1 MFADLL
7 IVILGLVSAVLVGYV
22 SRRVLDTPVGWPRS
36 IVVGLL
42 VFAGGLPFG
51 FWVTEQAGI
60 VSPDRSNLESSG
72 WIALLVIAL
81 SVAWVFAAGVGLLVG
96 LELVWPT
103 TSLRNPITEI
113 RAALRQRKRT
123 RRYAQILAIA
133 SRRGVGWVFHGRTH
147 AGGGHATSE
156 ERAAAI
162 VDTINESGV
171 TFVKLGQVL
180 SARRDLIPEP
190 YLSALGSL
198 QSAATTLPWST
209 IGPTIEAELGRPI
222 GEVFASID
230 ETPLAAA
237 SVAQVHT
244 ATLLDGTPVVVKVQ
258 RPTARAQVEADV
270 DIILRLAERA
280 ERHSVQARELHAES
294 IARGFTKTLL
304 DELDYR
310 VEYSNTEMLRS
321 TIRMIQ
327 QHGHSA
333 DIIISVPTVYPAA
346 SSKRMLTM
354 DMVVGT
360 PLSSAAPHLALMTHE
375 ARDTIAVG
383 LMNAV
388 LEQILV
394 QGVFH
399 ADLHPGN
406 VILKDD
412 GNLGLIDF
420 GAVGVLER
428 SQRQNLATLLLAAS
442 VEDDIA
448 ATDALLLIVDVPDDV
463 NLDSFRHDI
472 GVVLTTV
479 QHREGGDGSI
489 FSLMLDVIRQHHI
502 ALPATLSSAFR
513 SFSTLE
519 GCLKVLVPDFDMAE
533 RALDHVPALTRRMFD
548 VKKLAVSAQAQAA
561 VLSAYARKVPHRL
574 DSLASQLERGT
585 LSVRLRSFADPADQW
600 FVGVLVSEVLGVLV
614 SITAVVIAIV
624 LVVSDGGPLL
634 APQLHLF
641 DLLGAFVGF
650 LGFLGILRTVR
661 RIFIRRPRAR

>member
-1 MFADLL
+1 MLADVL
-7 IVILGLVSAVLVGYV
+7 IVVLGVLSAVLVGFA

-36 IVVGLL
+36 IVVALL
-42 VFAGGLPFG
+42 VFACGLPFG
-51 FWVTEQAGI
+51 RWVTEQTGI
-60 VSPDRSNLESSG
+60 VSGDRSDLESSALVA
-72 WIALLVIAL
+72 WIVVLLSI
-81 SVAWVFAAGVGLLVG
+81 AWVFAIGVALLVA

-103 TSLRNPITEI
+103 ASLRNPIDTV

-133 SRRGVGWVFHGRTH
+133 SRRGVGWVFHGH
-147 AGGGHATSE
+147 ARSGMGHSTPG

-180 SARRDLIPEP
+180 STRRDLIPEP

-198 QSAATTLPWST
+198 QSAATTLPWS
-209 IGPTIEAELGRPI
+209 IVGPAIEAELGRPI
-222 GEVFASID
+222 PEVFASVS

-237 SVAQVHT
+237 SVAQVHR
-244 ATLLDGTPVVVKVQ
+244 AELLDGTSVVVKVQ

-270 DIILRLAERA
+270 DIIVRLAQRA
-280 ERHSVQARELHAES
+280 EKHSVQARELRAES
-294 IARGFTKTLL
+294 VARGFTTTLL
-304 DELDYR
+304 AELDYR

-321 TIRMIQ
+321 TLRMIAE
-327 QHGHSA
+327 HGHG
-333 DIIISVPTVYPAA
+333 DDVHISVPRMYPAA
-346 SSKRMLTM
+346 SSQRMLTM
-354 DMVVGT
+354 DLVDGT
-360 PLSSAAPHLALMTHE
+360 PLSAADARLASMTDE
-375 ARDTIAVG
+375 SRDRLATG

-394 QGVFH
+394 YGVFH

-412 GNLGLIDF
+412 GSLGLIDF
-420 GAVGVLER
+420 GAVGIIER
-428 SQRQNLATLLLAAS
+428 SQRHNLSALLLAAAC
-442 VEDDIA
+442 EDDIA
-448 ATDALLLIVDVPDDV
+448 ATDALMLIVDVPDDADV
-463 NLDSFRHDI
+463 DAFRHDI

-479 QHREGGDGSI
+479 QHRAGGEGSI
-489 FSLMLDVIRQHHI
+489 FSLMLDVIRQHHL

-513 SFSTLE
+513 SFATLE

-533 RALDHVPALTRRMFD
+533 RALARMPALTRRMLSA
-548 VKKLAVSAQAQAA
+548 KRMAASAQAQAA
-561 VLSAYARKVPHRL
+561 VLSAYARKLPRRL
-574 DSLASQLERGT
+574 ESLASQLERGT
-585 LSVRLRSFADPADQW
+585 LNVRVRSFAAADDQW
-600 FVGVLVSEVLGVLV
+600 FVGALVSEILGVLV
-614 SITAVVIAIV
+614 SITAVVLAIV
-624 LVVSDGGPLL
+624 LVVSDTGPLL
-634 APQLHLF
+634 APQLGLF

>member
-1 MFADLL
+1 VLADVL
-7 IVILGLVSAVLVGYV
+7 IVVLGVLSAVLVGFA

-42 VFAGGLPFG
+42 VFVCGLPFG
-51 FWVTEQAGI
+51 RWVTEQTGI
-60 VSPDRSNLESSG
+60 VSGDRADLESSALVA
-72 WIALLVIAL
+72 WIVVLLSI
-81 SVAWVFAAGVGLLVG
+81 AWVFAIGVALLVA

-103 TSLRNPITEI
+103 ASLRNPIDTV

-133 SRRGVGWVFHGRTH
+133 SRRGVGWVFHGH
-147 AGGGHATSE
+147 ARSGTGHSTPA

-180 SARRDLIPEP
+180 STRRDLIPEP

-198 QSAATTLPWST
+198 QSAATTLPWSVV
-209 IGPTIEAELGRPI
+209 GPEIEAELGRPI
-222 GEVFASID
+222 AEVFSSVS

-244 ATLLDGTPVVVKVQ
+244 ARLLDGTAVVVKVQ

-270 DIILRLAERA
+270 DIIVRLAQRA
-280 ERHSVQARELHAES
+280 EKHSLQARELRAES
-294 IARGFTKTLL
+294 VARGFTTTLL
-304 DELDYR
+304 AELDYR

-321 TIRMIQ
+321 TLRMIGE
-327 QHGHSA
+327 HAHA
-333 DIIISVPTVYPAA
+333 DDVRISVPRVYPAA
-346 SSKRMLTM
+346 SSQRMLTM
-354 DMVVGT
+354 DLVDGT
-360 PLSSAAPHLALMTHE
+360 PLSAADARLASMSDE
-375 ARDTIAVG
+375 SRDRLAAG

-394 QGVFH
+394 HGVFH

-412 GNLGLIDF
+412 GSLGLIDF
-420 GAVGVLER
+420 GAVGIIER
-428 SQRQNLATLLLAAS
+428 SQRHNLSALLLAAAC
-442 VEDDIA
+442 EDDIA
-448 ATDALLLIVDVPDDV
+448 ATDALMLIVDVPDDTDV
-463 NLDSFRHDI
+463 DAFRHDI

-479 QHREGGDGSI
+479 QHRAGGEGSI
-489 FSLMLDVIRQHHI
+489 FSLMLDVIRQHHL

-513 SFSTLE
+513 SFATLE
-519 GCLKVLVPDFDMAE
+519 GCLKVLVPDFDLAE
-533 RALDHVPALTRRMFD
+533 RALARMPALTRRALSA
-548 VKKLAVSAQAQAA
+548 KRIAASAQAQAA
-561 VLSAYARKVPHRL
+561 VLSAYARKLPRRL
-574 DSLASQLERGT
+574 ETLASQLERGT
-585 LSVRLRSFADPADQW
+585 LNVRVRSFAAADDQW
-600 FVGVLVSEVLGVLV
+600 FVGALVSEILGVLV
-614 SITAVVIAIV
+614 SITAVVLAIV
-624 LVVSDGGPLL
+624 LVVSDSGPLL
-634 APQLHLF
+634 APQLGLF

>member
-1 MFADLL
+1 MLADVL
-7 IVILGLVSAVLVGYV
+7 IVVLGILSAVLVGFA

-42 VFAGGLPFG
+42 VFVCGLPFG
-51 FWVTEQAGI
+51 RWVTEQTGI
-60 VSPDRSNLESSG
+60 VSGDRADLESSALVA
-72 WIALLVIAL
+72 WIVVLLSI
-81 SVAWVFAAGVGLLVG
+81 AWVFAIGVALLVA

-103 TSLRNPITEI
+103 ASLRNPIDTV

-133 SRRGVGWVFHGRTH
+133 SRRGVGWVFHGH
-147 AGGGHATSE
+147 ARSGTGHSTPA

-180 SARRDLIPEP
+180 STRRDLIPEP

-198 QSAATTLPWST
+198 QSAATTLPWSVV
-209 IGPTIEAELGRPI
+209 GPEIEAELGRPI
-222 GEVFASID
+222 AEVFSSVS

-244 ATLLDGTPVVVKVQ
+244 ARLLDGTAVVVKVQ

-270 DIILRLAERA
+270 DIIVRLAQRA
-280 ERHSVQARELHAES
+280 EKHSLQARELRAES
-294 IARGFTKTLL
+294 VARGFTTTLL
-304 DELDYR
+304 AELDYR

-321 TIRMIQ
+321 TLRMIGE
-327 QHGHSA
+327 HAHA
-333 DIIISVPTVYPAA
+333 DDVRISVPRVYPAA
-346 SSKRMLTM
+346 SSQRMLTM
-354 DMVVGT
+354 DLVDGT
-360 PLSSAAPHLALMTHE
+360 PLSAADARLASMSDE
-375 ARDTIAVG
+375 SRDRLAAG

-394 QGVFH
+394 HGVFH

-412 GNLGLIDF
+412 GSLGLIDF
-420 GAVGVLER
+420 GAVGIIER
-428 SQRQNLATLLLAAS
+428 SQRHNLSALLLAAAC
-442 VEDDIA
+442 EDDIA
-448 ATDALLLIVDVPDDV
+448 ATDALMLIVDVPDDTDV
-463 NLDSFRHDI
+463 DAFRHDI

-479 QHREGGDGSI
+479 QHRAGGEGSI
-489 FSLMLDVIRQHHI
+489 FSLMLDVIRQHHL

-513 SFSTLE
+513 SFATLE
-519 GCLKVLVPDFDMAE
+519 GCLKVLVPDFDLAE
-533 RALDHVPALTRRMFD
+533 RALARMPALTRRALSA
-548 VKKLAVSAQAQAA
+548 KRIAASAQAQAA
-561 VLSAYARKVPHRL
+561 VLSAYARKLPRRL
-574 DSLASQLERGT
+574 ESLASQLERGT
-585 LSVRLRSFADPADQW
+585 LNVRVRSFAAADDQW
-600 FVGVLVSEVLGVLV
+600 FVGALVSEILGVLV
-614 SITAVVIAIV
+614 SITAVVLAIV
-624 LVVSDGGPLL
+624 LVVSDSGPLL
-634 APQLHLF
+634 APQLGLF